1 MYKYWSFIYY
11 FFVLIA
17 QLAIIVLVMVG
28 LGPYAG
34 AAFLAIALVL
44 FLVYYCIAG

>member
-1 MYKYWSFIYY
+1 MYKYWAFIYY

-17 QLAIIVLVMVG
+17 QLVIIFCVMVG

-34 AAFLAIALVL
+34 AAFLATALVF